1 VSGSIDTTLPL
12 SDLPGALD
20 RAGARHVLLVTGPS
34 ARFAD
39 RVTALLGQR
48 PVTVFAKARRHVPSD
63 VIAEAETVLAA
74 SGADTVIALGG
85 GSAIGLG
92 KALRLA
98 HDVTLIAIPTTYSGS
113 EHTNIHGRVVD
124 GKKVTARDDRV
135 RPAVVIHDVE
145 LTLDM
150 PKTLS
155 ITSLLNALAHPLG
168 ALLAQQSTA
177 SRDRALHAVEL
188 VYGAIEALLRA
199 PGERRGRE
207 QAQRGAAQ
215 AALVLESAKLGEHHK
230 LAHTL
235 GGALDLEHGALH
247 SVLLPHTVHAAR
259 ATAPE
264 ALAAVEARLGVT
276 DVEATL
282 FDFLVRAGAPVSL
295 KGLGVERARFDALL
309 AASPELP
316 AGLLGA
322 AYHGRRPSRRVRHED
337 LGLPEPVAA
346 TGPELATATRVVVA
360 IHGRGVTAES
370 ALGRVLELAGHAPDL
385 TVLAPQARDNAWYA
399 GRYGE
404 KKKNLGELE
413 SALAMTSAVL
423 DRAVSAVGASSVVLY
438 GFSQG
443 GCLSLE
449 LFLRRGERLG
459 ALVALSGATI
469 GPEDE
474 QITPLPVLAGTP
486 VLLGASRGD
495 PWLKHE
501 DVERTAQRLSAA
513 GLDVRLVM
521 SAGETHALHAEHRLA
536 ARPLI
541 TGRPTPSAP
550 HGLGNE
556 QHAEALPGSIPE
568 KQNVPRHGPYGLFP
582 EQINGTG
589 FTARRAENLRSWLY
603 RIRPPAQQSAF
614 TPLPHPTFTHDFE
627 TEPPEPSLI
636 GVSPLTL
643 PEAPAD
649 FVDGMK
655 TLGGAGSATLR
666 RGYAVHLYAANRS
679 MEDRAFTSTDGD
691 LLILPEFGAL
701 TLLTELGSLDVS
713 PGELALLPRGIRF
726 SVILSDAAARGTVA
740 EVFGRHF
747 ALPERGLVGAN
758 GLAEARHFRA
768 PTPFF
773 EDRLAPGYRITAKYG
788 GVLHEARQD
797 HSPYDVA
804 GWRGTYAPY
813 AYDLSLF
820 SPLGSTRIDH
830 PDPSIHTVLTAPL
843 DEPGTATLD
852 LVVFTPRWDPT
863 EGTFRPPYFH
873 RNGTTEINGIIRE
886 PVTRGTFFV
895 PGAHFITPG
904 MTPHGPGAAFLRHTL
919 DQPDDVA
926 DRPHRYSDHALW
938 FQFETTLPFSLTR
951 WAKTAPERVQD
962 FTSVWGTY
970 RTRFGA

>member
-177 SRDRALHAVEL
+177 SREQALHAVEL

-316 AGLLGA
+316 AGRPGA
-322 AYHGRRPSRRVRHED
+322 CVTRISAYRSRSRRRA
-337 LGLPEPVAA
+337 PSSQRPRASWSRSTAA
-346 TGPELATATRVVVA
+346 ASRRRAPSAACWSSPAMRRTSRCSPRKRGTTPGTP
-360 IHGRGVTAES
+360 GVTAK
-370 ALGRVLELAGHAPDL
+370 R
-385 TVLAPQARDNAWYA
+385 R
-399 GRYGE
+399 R
-404 KKKNLGELE
+404 
-413 SALAMTSAVL
+413 TS
-423 DRAVSAVGASSVVLY
+423 GSS
-438 GFSQG
+438 S
-443 GCLSLE
+443 
-449 LFLRRGERLG
+449 
-459 ALVALSGATI
+459 
-469 GPEDE
+469 P
-474 QITPLPVLAGTP
+474 P
-486 VLLGASRGD
+486 SR
-495 PWLKHE
+495 
-501 DVERTAQRLSAA
+501 
-513 GLDVRLVM
+513 
-521 SAGETHALHAEHRLA
+521 
-536 ARPLI
+536 
-541 TGRPTPSAP
+541 
-550 HGLGNE
+550 
-556 QHAEALPGSIPE
+556 
-568 KQNVPRHGPYGLFP
+568 
-582 EQINGTG
+582 
-589 FTARRAENLRSWLY
+589 
-603 RIRPPAQQSAF
+603 
-614 TPLPHPTFTHDFE
+614 
-627 TEPPEPSLI
+627 
-636 GVSPLTL
+636 
-643 PEAPAD
+643 
-649 FVDGMK
+649 
-655 TLGGAGSATLR
+655 
-666 RGYAVHLYAANRS
+666 
-679 MEDRAFTSTDGD
+679 
-691 LLILPEFGAL
+691 
-701 TLLTELGSLDVS
+701 
-713 PGELALLPRGIRF
+713 
-726 SVILSDAAARGTVA
+726 
-740 EVFGRHF
+740 
-747 ALPERGLVGAN
+747 
-758 GLAEARHFRA
+758 
-768 PTPFF
+768 
-773 EDRLAPGYRITAKYG
+773 
-788 GVLHEARQD
+788 
-797 HSPYDVA
+797 
-804 GWRGTYAPY
+804 
-813 AYDLSLF
+813 
-820 SPLGSTRIDH
+820 
-830 PDPSIHTVLTAPL
+830 
-843 DEPGTATLD
+843 
-852 LVVFTPRWDPT
+852 
-863 EGTFRPPYFH
+863 
-873 RNGTTEINGIIRE
+873 
-886 PVTRGTFFV
+886 
-895 PGAHFITPG
+895 
-904 MTPHGPGAAFLRHTL
+904 
-919 DQPDDVA
+919 
-926 DRPHRYSDHALW
+926 
-938 FQFETTLPFSLTR
+938 
-951 WAKTAPERVQD
+951 
-962 FTSVWGTY
+962 
-970 RTRFGA
+970 

>member
-1 VSGSIDTTLPL
+1 VTSSTDVPLPL
-12 SDLPGALD
+12 GDLPRALD
-20 RAGARHVLLVTGPS
+20 RAGSRHVLLVTGPS
-34 ARFAD
+34 ARFVD
-39 RVTALLGQR
+39 RVTPLLGQR

-63 VIAEAETVLAA
+63 VIAEAEKVLAE

-92 KALRLA
+92 KALRLS

-155 ITSLLNALAHPLG
+155 VTSLLNALAHPLG
-168 ALLAQQSTA
+168 ALLTKESETE
-177 SRDRALHAVEL
+177 RERALRAVEL

-207 QAQRGAAQ
+207 QAQRGAAL
-215 AALVLESAKLGEHHK
+215 AALVLESAKLGVHHK

-259 ATAPE
+259 ATVPE
-264 ALAAVEARLGVT
+264 ALEAVEARLGVT
-276 DVEATL
+276 DLEATL
-282 FDFLVRAGAPVSL
+282 FDFLVRAGAHVSL

-309 AASPELP
+309 ASSPELP
-316 AGLLGA
+316 APLLGS

-337 LGLPEPVAA
+337 LGLKEPVAA
-346 TGPELATATRVVVA
+346 TGPALDAASRIVVA

-385 TVLAPQARDNAWYA
+385 TVLSPQARDNVWYA

-404 KKKNLGELE
+404 NKKNLVELE
-413 SALAMTSAVL
+413 SALAMTGAVL
-423 DRAVSAVGASSVVLY
+423 DRAVSAVGASNVVLY

-443 GCLSLE
+443 GCLALE

-459 ALVALSGATI
+459 ALIALSGAAI
-469 GPEDE
+469 GSEAE
-474 QITPLPVLAGTP
+474 QITPAPGLAGTP

-495 PWLKHE
+495 PWLKRE
-501 DVERTAQRLSAA
+501 DVERTAARLQAA

-536 ARPLI
+536 ARPLV
-541 TGRPTPSAP
+541 TGAP
-550 HGLGNE
+550 EPRAPQGFGNE
-556 QHAEALPGSIPE
+556 QHAEALAGSIPDE
-568 KQNVPRHGPYGLFP
+568 QNVPRRGPYGLFP

-589 FTARRAENLRSWLY
+589 FTARRAENLRTWLY
-603 RIRPPAQQSAF
+603 RIRPAVQQSAF
-614 TPLPHPTFTHDFE
+614 APLDHPTFTHDFE
-627 TEPPEPSLI
+627 AEPPEPSLI
-636 GVSPLTL
+636 GFSPLEL
-643 PEAPAD
+643 PQAPAD

-691 LLILPEFGAL
+691 LLIVPELGAL
-701 TLLTELGSLDVS
+701 TLLTELGALSVS
-713 PGELALLPRGIRF
+713 AGELALVPRGIRF
-726 SVILSDAAARGTVA
+726 SVVLREGSARGTVA

-768 PTPFF
+768 PVPFY

-797 HSPYDVA
+797 YSPFDVA

-813 AYDLSLF
+813 AYDLALF
-820 SPLGSTRIDH
+820 SPVGNTRIDH
-830 PDPSIHTVLTAPL
+830 ADPSIHTVLSAPL

-852 LVVFTPRWDPT
+852 LVAFTPRWDPT

-886 PVTRGTFFV
+886 TVTRGTFFV
-895 PGAHFITPG
+895 PGALFVTPG
-904 MTPHGPGAAFLRHTL
+904 MTPHGPGASLLRRTL

-951 WAKTAPERVQD
+951 WAKTAPERVRD

-970 RTRFGA
+970 RTRFGG